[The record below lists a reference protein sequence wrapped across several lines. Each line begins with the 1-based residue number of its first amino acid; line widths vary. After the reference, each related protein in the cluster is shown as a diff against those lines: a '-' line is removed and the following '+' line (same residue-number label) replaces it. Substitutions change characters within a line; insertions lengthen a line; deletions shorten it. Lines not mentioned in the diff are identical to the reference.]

1 MAAKTSSSSFFES
14 VPNPIDFF
22 ESSLLSI
29 QGIITSTLA
38 GPSCQSALLS
48 LHSILSQ
55 CHVPAEL
62 HPRAETIAVWFTA
75 TVVTMGNYFILFGNR
90 HVRRR
95 MQLKKDLI
103 LTAER
108 MQELEEKLL
117 EINAEELVKVDGRE
131 VRQTLDSHSHSHS
144 HFSNYKLN

>member
-1 MAAKTSSSSFFES
+1 
-14 VPNPIDFF
+14 
-22 ESSLLSI
+22 
-29 QGIITSTLA
+29 
-38 GPSCQSALLS
+38 
-48 LHSILSQ
+48 
-55 CHVPAEL
+55 
-62 HPRAETIAVWFTA
+62 
-75 TVVTMGNYFILFGNR
+75 
-90 HVRRR
+90 

>member
-1 MAAKTSSSSFFES
+1 
-14 VPNPIDFF
+14 
-22 ESSLLSI
+22 
-29 QGIITSTLA
+29 
-38 GPSCQSALLS
+38 
-48 LHSILSQ
+48 
-55 CHVPAEL
+55 
-62 HPRAETIAVWFTA
+62 
-75 TVVTMGNYFILFGNR
+75 MGNYFILFGNR